1 MQGLEAGLARV
12 ALGRSLHF
20 FGLSRA
26 ALIWDLFLW
35 AVGLF
40 GLDSLL
46 GVVIQM
52 ALGAPFFT
60 DR

>member
-1 MQGLEAGLARV
+1 MQGLEVDLARV
-12 ALGRSLHF
+12 AFGWSLHF
-20 FGLSRA
+20 FGLRCA
-26 ALIWDLFLW
+26 ALIWDSLCW
-35 AVGLF
+35 PVGLC

>member
-12 ALGRSLHF
+12 ALGWSLHF

-26 ALIWDLFLW
+26 VLIWDLFLW
-35 AVGLF
+35 VVGLF

-46 GVVIQM
+46 SVVIQM

>member
-1 MQGLEAGLARV
+1 MQGLGAGLARL
-12 ALGRSLHF
+12 AFGWSLHF

-26 ALIWDLFLW
+26 ALICDLFYW